1 MPPRPSIR
9 SAVAARSNLWLGLGA
24 VLLTAGS
31 LLTGWWLGQR
41 SLSGGGADR
50 SRLELR
56 RQADS
61 LRARVEGGT
70 AAEGDDQRLLQLL
83 LALEEKEEATSL
95 LERLADQQPER
106 WALRLMLAE
115 LRRAGNDRSG
125 AEREVRQLLNQ
136 RPDRLE
142 ALQLMAL
149 LQLEQ
154 GRGAEAERQLELAY
168 RQAAQRPQNRQALAI
183 GLVLGDL
190 RQRRGETARAEELY
204 RRLAA
209 DFADDPRPVLARAL
223 LLRQQG
229 KIREAL
235 DQLDQARQR
244 KPEQRDQR
252 LDEVAA
258 AWGLAPLRQAAS
270 SPKAPSPRPAPA
282 STAGVPA
289 P

>member
-1 MPPRPSIR
+1 MSPRPSIR

-24 VLLTAGS
+24 AVLTAGS

-41 SLSGGGADR
+41 SLAGAGADR

-56 RQADS
+56 RQADA
-61 LRARVEGGT
+61 LRARVERGT
-70 AAEGDDQRLLQLL
+70 AAAGDDQRLLQLL
-83 LALEEKEEATSL
+83 LALDEKDEATTL

-115 LRRAGNDRSG
+115 LRRSSNDRPG

-154 GRGAEAERQLELAY
+154 GRGAEAERQLDAVY
-168 RQAAQRPQNRQALAI
+168 RQAAKRPQNRQALAI
-183 GLVLGDL
+183 ALVLGDL
-190 RQRRGETARAEELY
+190 RQRRGDIARADELY
-204 RRLAA
+204 RKLAA
-209 DFADDPRPVLARAL
+209 EFPDDARPVLARAL

-229 KIREAL
+229 RIREAL
-235 DQLDQARQR
+235 DQLDEARQR
-244 KPEQRDQR
+244 KPDQRDPR

-258 AWGLAPLRQAAS
+258 AWGLAPLRQAVNG
-270 SPKAPSPRPAPA
+270 PKGPSPRPEPKPAAAPD
-282 STAGVPA
+282 P
-289 P
+289 